1 MSQWWTWPILH
12 ICRFGLTNAPN
23 GTANQLG
30 GKHAQLEP
38 HGPGGKSSPRVD
50 DAPRDGAA
58 TIDSNLLSFELP
70 HCGHFG

>member
-1 MSQWWTWPILH
+1 MVDMAHPAHMPIRPH
-12 ICRFGLTNAPN
+12 KRPKRNRHQP
-23 GTANQLG
+23 G